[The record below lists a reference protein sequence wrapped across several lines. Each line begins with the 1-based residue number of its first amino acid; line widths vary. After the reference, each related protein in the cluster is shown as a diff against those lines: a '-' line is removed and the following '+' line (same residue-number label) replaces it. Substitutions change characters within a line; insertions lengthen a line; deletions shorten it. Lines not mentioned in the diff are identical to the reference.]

1 MKRQRGMALITAIL
15 IVALAASAAAF
26 MAWQQQLWVRQ
37 VQNLNESAQ
46 ARAVALAALQWAR
59 SILAADA
66 RKGAVDHEGEAWAQ
80 ALAPL
85 PVEGGEMSGRIRDQQ
100 GLFNLNS
107 VVRAG
112 RASAADLATYQRLL
126 AQLDLPVELASALVD
141 WIDGDAEPTLPG
153 GAEDFDY
160 LALDPPYRAANR
172 VLTTV
177 DGLARVKGYDAAA
190 LARLRP
196 FVTAL
201 PKPTPINVNTAPP
214 EILAAL
220 IPELTLEQARA
231 LAENRAAHPFRDVA
245 EFHAQLP
252 PTVGQVNDALLSVGS
267 QYFQV
272 AGHARFGRARIGF
285 EALLEREATAWP
297 RLVWQ
302 RNI

>member
-1 MKRQRGMALITAIL
+1 MKRQHGMALITAIL
-15 IVALAASAAAF
+15 VVALAASAASF

-59 SILAADA
+59 SILAQDV
-66 RKGAVDHEGEAWAQ
+66 RRGTVDHEGESWAE

-85 PVEGGEMSGRIRDQQ
+85 PVEGGEMTGRIRDQQ

-107 VVRAG
+107 VVRGG
-112 RASAADLATYQRLL
+112 RASATDLAAYQRLL
-126 AQLDLPVELASALVD
+126 AQLDLPVELAGALVD
-141 WIDGDAEPTLPG
+141 WIDADVDVTHPG

-160 LALDPPYRAANR
+160 LALEPPYRAANR

-177 DGLARVKGYDAAA
+177 DGLARVKGYDETA

-201 PKPTPINVNTAPP
+201 PTPTPINVNTAPA
-214 EILAAL
+214 EVLAAM
-220 IPELTLEQARA
+220 IPELTPEQARA
-231 LAENRAAHPFRDVA
+231 LVESRTERYFRDVA
-245 EFHAQLP
+245 DFRARLP
-252 PTVGQVNDALLSVGS
+252 TATGQISDTSLSVGS
-267 QYFQV
+267 RYFLV
-272 AGHARFGRARIGF
+272 AGHARFGRARVGF
-285 EALLEREATAWP
+285 EALLERETTAWP
-297 RLVWQ
+297 RLVWR